1 MSDIN
6 IGVDIPERDETPQ
19 IGIFWHVQ
27 ASDGDTILLVDCVP
41 MAKAETY
48 GEFLTHGTHYE
59 HWSQLAAM
67 GERALRDQGI
77 PAVVRCTEYE
87 EWPRGRV
94 VFHRPSGRFT
104 LYADRKLQTPAIVED
119 ILRRFSLPADRTDV
133 RSDAHYVS
141 VR

>member
-1 MSDIN
+1 M
-6 IGVDIPERDETPQ
+6 DETPQ
-19 IGIFWHVQ
+19 IGIFWHVR
-27 ASDGDTILLVDCVP
+27 ASDGGDAILVVDCVP

-48 GEFLTHGTHYE
+48 GEFLTHGAHYE

-67 GERALRDQGI
+67 SERTLGDQGI
-77 PAVVRCTEYE
+77 PNVVRWTEYE

-94 VFHRPSGRFT
+94 VFHRPSGSFI
-104 LYADRKLQTPAIVED
+104 LYADRKLQAPAIVED
-119 ILRRFSLPADRTDV
+119 IRRRFSLPADRTDI